1 MAPCCSQG
9 VRPVAVLAW
18 TFPGMPRR
26 MPVNRRRRVWTHRLK
41 GGVHTSHR
49 KPEKKKRRTREH
61 VIADL
66 SINHVERQALL
77 AGFAVQR
84 IVRDYG
90 IDLFLATYDHSGSV
104 ENGEIRVQ
112 LKATDAPGWSAAVSP
127 SPSGL
132 TRATSDT
139 G

>member
-1 MAPCCSQG
+1 M
-9 VRPVAVLAW
+9 
-18 TFPGMPRR
+18 
-26 MPVNRRRRVWTHRLK
+26 
-41 GGVHTSHR
+41 
-49 KPEKKKRRTREH
+49 
-61 VIADL
+61 
-66 SINHVERQALL
+66 ERQALL